1 MPGIMINIVSF
12 TYPHASSLLY
22 EGLWGS
28 PFIYKRYPVRLMT
41 RYKLLKELRGEKE
54 AVCWI
59 LGGQQRPLSP
69 YPMMKG
75 YVETRKEKRELWIW
89 FNPSEGEFSYIRPL
103 KELRNP
109 WVRLS
114 DILNRLYR
122 AVRGCA

>member
-12 TYPHASSLLY
+12 THPHASSLLY
-22 EGLWGS
+22 EGLWGFS
-28 PFIYKRYPVRLMT
+28 SIYKRYPVRLMT
-41 RYKLLKELRGEKE
+41 QYKLSKELREEKE

-89 FNPSEGEFSYIRPL
+89 FNPSEGEFSCIRPL
-103 KELRNP
+103 RELRNP

-114 DILNRLYR
+114 DILNRFYR